1 MLLHLVKDSLVRRR
15 RRVALTSATLLV
27 GTALV
32 TALFTVSLDIEEKV
46 GRELRSFGAN
56 ISLTTKS
63 GSMPVEIGGVPVAR
77 LDQQAYL
84 PEADL
89 PRLKRIFWK
98 NNITAFAPFLYGEA
112 DAGGRQVLVAGTWFK
127 HDVVQDDGVSFH
139 TGLREVSPMWQV
151 EGQWPSGA
159 GQALVGREL
168 AAQMGLKPG
177 DRLTLSRGGLGTE
190 SIVAGIVSGGGPE
203 DGQVFLD
210 LSEAQALLG
219 LPGKVEKVQ
228 VSALTKPPDELARRA
243 QALDSPRDLPPEEY
257 EKWYCS
263 PYIDAITWQIEEVFP
278 GGTAKADRRIAEAE
292 GAFLGKMKLLFILIA
307 GTALAASALGVGAT
321 MSATVMERRTEIGL
335 MKALGAQ
342 NFHVAGQFLLE
353 AAASGLIAGAAGFG
367 AGLALAALIGREV
380 FGTVT
385 PPTLLALPFALI
397 VSLGVALAGSAL
409 PVRRAMRIRPIKAL
423 KG

>member
-1 MLLHLVKDSLVRRR
+1 MLLHLVKDSLVKRR
-15 RRVALTSATLLV
+15 RRVALASATLLT

-32 TALFTVSLDIEEKV
+32 TALFTVSLDIEDKV

-56 ISLTTKS
+56 ISLAPKS
-63 GSMPVEIGGVPVAR
+63 ESVPIEVGGVPAGR
-77 LDQQAYL
+77 LDEQAYL
-84 PEADL
+84 LETDL
-89 PRLKRIFWK
+89 PRLKSIFWK

-112 DAGGRQVLVAGTWFK
+112 EAGGRQVPLVGTWFE
-127 HDVVQDDGVSFH
+127 HDMAQDDGDTFR
-139 TGLREVSPMWQV
+139 TGLKEISPMWQV
-151 EGQWPSGA
+151 EGEWPSGA
-159 GQALVGREL
+159 GEALVGREL

-177 DRLTLSRGGLGTE
+177 DMLTLSRGTLRTG
-190 SIVAGIVSGGGPE
+190 SIIAGVVSSGGAE

-210 LSEAQALLG
+210 LGEAQTLLG
-219 LPGKVEKVQ
+219 LEGKIEQVQ
-228 VSALTKPPDELARRA
+228 VSALTKPTDELARRA
-243 QALDSPRDLPPEEY
+243 QALGSPRDLPPEEY

-321 MSATVMERRTEIGL
+321 MSATVVERRTEIGL

-353 AAASGLIAGAAGFG
+353 AAVGGLIAGAAGFG

-397 VSLGVALAGSAL
+397 VSLVVALAGSAL
-409 PVRRAMRIRPIKAL
+409 PVRRAMRIRPIRAL